1 MTFIPDETLMAYADG
16 ELEAAEAARV
26 RALVQAS
33 DTLQERLRRF
43 RATDDLLKASV
54 STQLDVPERFAALL
68 ADVPAPAASAPAG
81 GAQVMPLRARGWS
94 RRYWLPMGAGIAAA
108 LLIVVTGNI
117 MTADRMPW
125 LEQVDDGIA
134 LAGPVLAMMADTPS
148 GQSARSGG
156 LDVKPIVSFV
166 SADGRMCREAHVQDS
181 EMASR
186 ILVCRDVAENAW
198 CVEALARVNPIVN
211 RQAYQ
216 TAGVPNDPV
225 IDAAYGRLGRQAI
238 LDREAETRAIRSGWT
253 SR

>member
-1 MTFIPDETLMAYADG
+1 
-16 ELEAAEAARV
+16 
-26 RALVQAS
+26 
-33 DTLQERLRRF
+33 
-43 RATDDLLKASV
+43 
-54 STQLDVPERFAALL
+54 
-68 ADVPAPAASAPAG
+68 
-81 GAQVMPLRARGWS
+81 
-94 RRYWLPMGAGIAAA
+94 
-108 LLIVVTGNI
+108 
-117 MTADRMPW
+117 MPW

-186 ILVCRDVAENAW
+186 ILVCRDVAENEW
-198 CVEALARVNPIVN
+198 CVEAFARANPIVN

-216 TAGVPNDPV
+216 RAGVPNDPV